1 MHTPSFIA
9 GLLLAAASLSPS
21 FTNTAAASPVA
32 VGTVITGQTASGALL
47 SLDDGY
53 SAAANPATATL
64 SDVFGDIEFL
74 TDDFNLFFD
83 FQSDGSL
90 SIYGLADGLS
100 NRFDFD
106 LAGLPGNLARAD
118 LDHPVAGLR
127 LDVLGTSTLRV
138 TLDRVVFAADGS
150 PYVAHVVLPEP
161 GAAALAVL
169 GLVLLAAGHRGR
181 RA

>member
-1 MHTPSFIA
+1 MHTPSLIA

-21 FTNTAAASPVA
+21 FINTASASTIA
-32 VGTVITGQTASGALL
+32 VGTVITGHASAGSLL

-64 SDVFGDIEFL
+64 SDGFGDIEFL

-106 LAGLPGNLARAD
+106 LAGLPGNLARVD
-118 LDHPVAGLR
+118 VDHAVAGLR
-127 LDVLGTSTLRV
+127 FDVLGTHTLRV

-150 PYVAHVVLPEP
+150 PYVAHLVLPEP
-161 GAAALAVL
+161 DAAALVVL
-169 GLVLLAAGHRGR
+169 GLVLVAGLRLR